1 MLQQPNQT
9 RHVTDHL
16 GNEKTETH
24 RLRRMFQSVLRD
36 GVCDSEN
43 VKTLQAPDRWTIM
56 RLPPKRPPAPL
67 AYPR

>member
-9 RHVTDHL
+9 RHVTDHR

-24 RLRRMFQSVLRD
+24 RLRRMFRSVLRD
-36 GVCDSEN
+36 WVSDSEN

-56 RLPPKRPPAPL
+56 TVLPKHPPAPL